1 MAEFDKAKYKAI
13 EREASSRKARSY
25 EKYGSAIFESLA
37 SPLLEMPQLRPGDKV
52 LDVACGVGIPSLAA
66 AKLIVPGGSLVGV
79 GLAPGM
85 VDLARI
91 RVQRLGLRNV
101 SFQEAAAEDLPFPN
115 ESFDAV
121 LCHLGLIHF
130 TDRTK
135 ALSEMRRV
143 LKPGGRVALSVWSTP
158 DRTVVIGMV
167 ARTIADLWPAAIVPG
182 TPTWFDF
189 GASGAI
195 ETIMREVDFREIH
208 SKRVDHPLE
217 VPDGEEYWQ
226 TNLGISGRLEML
238 LNSVPNEISEKIASK
253 VRSEAEKWRE
263 GTILRIPCEEVICR
277 AIK

>member
-13 EREASSRKARSY
+13 EREAYSRKARSY
-25 EKYGSAIFESLA
+25 EKYGSAIFENLA
-37 SPLLEMPQLRPGDKV
+37 SPLLEMSQIRPGEKV

-66 AKLIVPGGSLVGV
+66 AKLIAPGGSLVGV
-79 GLAPGM
+79 DLAPGM

-91 RVQRLGLRNV
+91 RAQRLGLSNI
-101 SFQEAAAEDLPFPN
+101 SFQEADAEQLPFPN

-121 LCHLGLIHF
+121 LCHQGLVHF

-135 ALSEMRRV
+135 ALGEMRRV

-158 DRTVVIGMV
+158 DQTVVIGMV
-167 ARTIADLWPAAIVPG
+167 AKTIAELWPDAILPG
-182 TPTWFDF
+182 APTWFDF

-195 ETIMREVDFREIH
+195 ETIMREVDFRELD

-217 VPDGEEYWQ
+217 VQDGEEYWQ

-238 LNSVPNEISEKIASK
+238 LNSVPTEISQKIASK
-253 VRSEAEKWRE
+253 AKSEAEKWRE
-263 GTILRIPCEEVICR
+263 GTILRIPCEEIICR

>member
-13 EREASSRKARSY
+13 EREAYSRKARSY

-37 SPLLEMPQLRPGDKV
+37 SPLLEMSQLRPGDKV

-79 GLAPGM
+79 DLAPGM

-101 SFQEAAAEDLPFPN
+101 SFQEADAEDLPFPN

-253 VRSEAEKWRE
+253 VKSEAEKWRE

>member
-1 MAEFDKAKYKAI
+1 MAEFDRTKYKAI
-13 EREASSRKARSY
+13 ERETYSRKAQSY
-25 EKYGSAIFESLA
+25 EKYGGAIFEALS
-37 SPLLEMPQLRPGDKV
+37 SPLLEMAQLEPGQKV

-66 AKLIVPGGSLVGV
+66 AKLVAPEGSLMGV
-79 GLAPGM
+79 DLAPGM

-91 RVQRLGLRNV
+91 RAQRLGLSNI
-101 SFQEAAAEDLPFPN
+101 SFQEADAEELPFPD

-135 ALSEMRRV
+135 ALMEMRRV
-143 LKPGGRVALSVWSTP
+143 LKPEGRVALSVWSTP

-167 ARTIADLWPAAIVPG
+167 AKTIAELWPSAIVPG
-182 TPTWFDF
+182 APTWFDF
-189 GASGAI
+189 GSSGAI
-195 ETIMREVDFREIH
+195 ETIMREVNFREIA
-208 SKRVDHPLE
+208 SKRIDYPLN
-217 VPDGEEYWQ
+217 VLDGEEYWE

-238 LNSVPNEISEKIASK
+238 LNTIPTEISQKIASK
-253 VRSEAEKWRE
+253 AKSEAEKWRE

>member
-13 EREASSRKARSY
+13 EREAYSRKARSY
-25 EKYGSAIFESLA
+25 EKFGSAIFENLA
-37 SPLLEMPQLRPGDKV
+37 SPLLEMSQIRPGEKV

-66 AKLIVPGGSLVGV
+66 AKLIAPGGSLVGV
-79 GLAPGM
+79 DLAPGM

-91 RVQRLGLRNV
+91 RAQRLGLSNV
-101 SFQEAAAEDLPFPN
+101 SFQEADAEQLPFPN

-121 LCHLGLIHF
+121 LCHQGLAHF
-130 TDRTK
+130 TDRTN

-143 LKPGGRVALSVWSTP
+143 LKPEGRVALSVWSTP

-182 TPTWFDF
+182 APTWFDF

-208 SKRVDHPLE
+208 STRVDHPLE

-238 LNSVPNEISEKIASK
+238 LNSVPNEISQKIASK
-253 VRSEAEKWRE
+253 VKSEAEKWRE
-263 GTILRIPCEEVICR
+263 GTILRIPCEEIICR